1 MIEKVLTFYLKD
13 TLFGINITLIKE
25 INRNAE
31 YTSVP
36 DAKPYIIGLFNMRG
50 QIVTLF
56 DLGKILG
63 LPESD
68 KSAGSACVILK
79 YKPND
84 PNQSGF
90 LIDRTGDVIDI
101 DREECELPPA
111 NIGYLEGEYIDS
123 VVKLS
128 NELLILIDPDKVFKN
143 LVAEREESK
152 C

>member
-13 TLFGINITLIKE
+13 TLLGINITLIKE

-50 QIVTLF
+50 QVVTLF
-56 DLGKILG
+56 DLGEILG
-63 LPESD
+63 LPESS
-68 KSAGSACVILK
+68 KSAKSACVILK

-90 LIDRTGDVIDI
+90 LIDHTGDVIDI
-101 DREECELPPA
+101 DREECEPAPA
-111 NIGYLEGEYIDS
+111 NTGYLEGEYIDS
-123 VVKLS
+123 VFKLS
-128 NELLILIDPDKVFKN
+128 SELLILIDPEKIFKN
-143 LVAEREESK
+143 LVAEKEDIK